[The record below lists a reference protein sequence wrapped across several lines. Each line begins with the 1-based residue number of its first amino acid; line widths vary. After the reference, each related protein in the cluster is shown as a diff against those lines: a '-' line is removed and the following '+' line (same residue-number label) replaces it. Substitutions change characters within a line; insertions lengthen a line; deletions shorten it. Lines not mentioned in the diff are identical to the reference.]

1 MRWVAGLFFCFAVAA
16 QAHAEGIEWRTDLE
30 AARKEAARTG
40 KPLMVV
46 FRCVP

>member
-1 MRWVAGLFFCFAVAA
+1 MRTLLAIALAFSPAFAG
-16 QAHAEGIEWRTDLE
+16 ELE
-30 AARKEAARTG
+30 AARAEAQRTG